1 MDLDKTSLCEVPKA
15 LMYIVRYVPTD
26 EENDDEA
33 NDDSDINRADTDND
47 DDRAN
52 MDDNRSTM
60 ALSCECLSDCIPV

>member
-1 MDLDKTSLCEVPKA
+1 
-15 LMYIVRYVPTD
+15 MYIVRYVPTD